1 MKGLIYIKD
10 ISLAVLWRMDRREI
24 RANLGDICLEFTV
37 VAQVGDDGGL
47 IQDGGCRFGEKR
59 VDLTYMCGGRVQRA
73 R

>member
-10 ISLAVLWRMDRREI
+10 ITPAVLWRMDRREV

-47 IQDGGCRFGEKR
+47 INTGWRLKVWRQAG
-59 VDLTYMCGGRVQRA
+59 
-73 R
+73 